1 MPMAWGLYKAEYL
14 MSTLSFDIVSFHR
27 AAVNEPPQS
36 DEIAEGTPKRF
47 SQPCKKAE
55 EAAKDV
61 ASFIG
66 MHLRYLEVLH
76 IAVRMYL

>member
-1 MPMAWGLYKAEYL
+1 MACGLYKAEYL
-14 MSTLSFDIVSFHR
+14 ILTLSLAIVSLHR
-27 AAVNEPPQS
+27 AAVKEPPQS
-36 DEIAEGTPKRF
+36 DEIADGTPKRF
-47 SQPCKKAE
+47 SHPCKKAE

-76 IAVRMYL
+76 IAVRIYL